1 MNQYIYDEINSIKE
15 LMMPTRA
22 RIRAHR
28 VRDEYVVLVNTS
40 PVSKFFA
47 CASMLLAKSV
57 DSVKTHIVYCDS
69 SAKAF
74 ISDFLKQ
81 VCPDKNENPEG
92 YEKFFERIA
101 IYKSSEDLIAE
112 NREFTYQ
119 KIRFCTFLDS
129 NAACYSSLQAKT
141 EYLAELEKM
150 MIYANRFPTS
160 KLVHMSQI
168 PEIKTLPGSMTSISE
183 REYEVYAAQFDKNS
197 AEHFVLDA
205 EEVIRKYAK
214 LGLKSVAARLD
225 NVFGPGI
232 ESAGF
237 DNIIDDLK
245 SLNTIN
251 ADTAD
256 CNKYFGMNYIRFA
269 GAMVFFMFLHGKA
282 GNIYNMQQFMTTP
295 YDFAIKAYDYFADY
309 KTRLCC
315 VNSTRVKAEYALLCS
330 KKLDAV
336 MQAKYKG
343 MELGDC
349 IYRTILSKI
358 DFEYFDKNYIFHYDG
373 KLDEIKKLEI
383 EMMEEV
389 KRICEKHGIKYFL
402 VGGSLL
408 GAVRHKGFIP
418 WDDDLDFGMLRE
430 DFDKFK
436 QVAPGELNPRYS
448 YQSYETEPNSH
459 YIFDK
464 IRLKDTF
471 FTTKFSDMF
480 EIENGLFID
489 ILIYDKTAK
498 TPKMQ
503 KRHTDALRR
512 WTRIMNIR
520 WVNKPRKNV
529 AYKFSKIALPF
540 MRLVPLKAYHR
551 FFNLMLKWYKNS
563 SSTWAID
570 GVGQNIERGAFPIEW
585 LEETID
591 APFENTTFPIP
602 KGYDEY
608 LRHWYG
614 NNYMELLPI
623 STRNSGHVLKRIDLG
638 PYASRF
644 GFEEGKFHHAS
655 KSGELFDYYDESDKM
670 I

>member
-1 MNQYIYDEINSIKE
+1 MNQYIFDEINSVKD

-22 RIRAHR
+22 KIRTHS
-28 VRDEYVVLVNTS
+28 VRNEYVVLVSDS
-40 PVSKFFA
+40 PLARVFA
-47 CASMLLAKSV
+47 CSSMLLAKSV
-57 DSVKTHIVYCDS
+57 DSVRTHIILACDES
-69 SAKAF
+69 KVF
-74 ISDFLKQ
+74 IDDFLAK
-81 VCPDKNENPEG
+81 VCPSKEENPEG
-92 YEKFFERIA
+92 YDRFFERIT
-101 IYKSSEDLIAE
+101 IYDSLSDYLAVDKSDKLK
-112 NREFTYQ
+112 Y
-119 KIRFCTFLDS
+119 RFVRYATFLDS
-129 NAACYSSLQAKT
+129 DAEQDDNGDRKA
-141 EYLAELEKM
+141 EYLDN
-150 MIYANRFPTS
+150 IN
-160 KLVHMSQI
+160 KLLTEAYDIQTAFHVHITQVPQI
-168 PEIKTLPGSMTSISE
+168 KSLPNGMTSISE
-183 REYEVYAAQFDKNS
+183 REYEVYASQFDENS
-197 AEHFVLDA
+197 AEQFVLSV
-205 EEVIRKYAK
+205 EEAIRVYAK
-214 LGLKSVAARLD
+214 QGLKSIAGRIT
-225 NVFGPGI
+225 NVFGPGVDDKL
-232 ESAGF
+232 F
-237 DNIIDDLK
+237 DKLISDFEK
-245 SLNTIN
+245 KRVVC
-251 ADTAD
+251 ADTKD
-256 CNKYFGMNYIRFA
+256 CNKFFGMNYIRYAAVMPFFFFQFGK
-269 GAMVFFMFLHGKA
+269 GA
-282 GNIYNMQQFMTTP
+282 NIYNIRQFMSTP
-295 YDFAIKAYDYFADY
+295 YDFAIKAYDYLVEY
-309 KTRLCC
+309 KAKLECS
-315 VNSTRVKAEYALLCS
+315 NSDFEKPEYALLCS
-330 KKLDAV
+330 KKLDAI
-336 MQAKYKG
+336 MKAKYNK
-343 MELGDC
+343 MDLGDC
-349 IYRTILSKI
+349 MYRSILAKI
-358 DFEYFDKNYIFHYDG
+358 DYEYFDKNYIFHYDG

-389 KRICEKHGIKYFL
+389 KRICEKHNIKYFL

-436 QVAPGELNPRYS
+436 KVAPAELNPRYT
-448 YQSYETEPNSH
+448 YQSYQTEPNSH

-498 TPKMQ
+498 SPRLQKM
-503 KRHTDALRR
+503 HTDALRR
-512 WTRIMNIR
+512 WTRVLSIR

-540 MRLVPLKAYHR
+540 MRLLPVRFYHTV
-551 FFNLMLKWYKNS
+551 FNIMLKWYKNS

-638 PYASRF
+638 SYVTRF
-644 GFEEGKFHHAS
+644 GFEDGKYHHAS
-655 KSGELFDYYDESDKM
+655 KVGELLDYYED
-670 I
+670 